1 MPQFKCTKWYCATFM
16 SIEYRLLFVTNT
28 CTKFILLW
36 GGERMITI
44 GTIQCQLGFLFAF
57 RLWHLLFPLQ
67 LGSWKWSKEPN
78 VATNPARIYFHGS
91 KTTKLQSICFLVQIY
106 DELGLCFIFKVI
118 GEEGEKKC
126 IASRELLN

>member
-1 MPQFKCTKWYCATFM
+1 MPQFKCTKWYCN
-16 SIEYRLLFVTNT
+16 IHVYWIP
-28 CTKFILLW
+28 FIVRNKYMYKVHFTVR
-36 GGERMITI
+36 GERMITT
-44 GTIQCQLGFLFAF
+44 GTIQCQLGFLCAF
-57 RLWHLLFPLQ
+57 RLWHLLFPSQ

-126 IASRELLN
+126 IASREQN